1 MIQTKLIIMN
11 SDNSSLNTIEEIVTD
26 KPIEVL
32 RKKRAMKK
40 KIYHEYLEIKIGQ
53 GTPNTAFMN
62 MEVTNIDV
70 LNEDQLNK
78 IINSCKKMN
87 EQIGEIF
94 K

>member
-11 SDNSSLNTIEEIVTD
+11 SDDSSLNTIEEIVTD

-32 RKKRAMKK
+32 RKKRTMKK

-62 MEVTNIDV
+62 MKDGASISVCQYNH
-70 LNEDQLNK
+70 LK
-78 IINSCKKMN
+78 MIIK
-87 EQIGEIF
+87 
-94 K
+94 